1 MSFRE
6 NLKSQLQYADISVKE
21 LASLSGVKK
30 QTLDSY
36 LSTHN
41 NVPSAEAAVK
51 IAGALGVSVESL
63 VIGEEKPPKTDAGSS
78 PTLRET
84 RLLREIFIG
93 LNERNKKMALAL
105 IKTIKKQEDLE
116 KTTKNT

>member
-41 NVPSAEAAVK
+41 NVPSAEIAVK

-63 VIGEEKPPKTDAGSS
+63 VMGEEKTPQDEAGSS
-78 PTLRET
+78 SNLRET
-84 RLLREIFIG
+84 RLLKEIFNG
-93 LNERNKKMALAL
+93 LTERNKKMALAL
-105 IKTIKKQEDLE
+105 IKTIKKQDDLE
-116 KTTKNT
+116 KTAQNA